1 MFNALWLLLIAAGIT
16 VAALGGNTEV
26 IGAAA
31 FTACG
36 DCVSLCLSLA
46 GLMAMFMGIM
56 QIAEEAGLVAA
67 LARLCTPLLARL
79 FPEIPKNHPAFSDI
93 VMNFA
98 ANLLGMGNAATP
110 FGLKAMEKLQELN
123 SKKGEAS
130 PSMIT
135 FLLLNTSCVTLIPSM
150 IIGLRAEAGSS
161 FPEEIIV
168 PTILAGTAALI
179 FALLLDRVC
188 RRLYFKR

>member
-1 MFNALWLLLIAAGIT
+1 MFNALWLLLIAAGI
-16 VAALGGNTEV
+16 AAAAISGNTEI

-31 FTACG
+31 FEACG

-56 QIAEEAGLVAA
+56 QIAEEAGFVAA
-67 LARLCTPLLARL
+67 LARLCTPFLAKL
-79 FPEIPKNHPAFSDI
+79 FPEIPRDHPAFSDI
-93 VMNFA
+93 VMNFS

-110 FGLKAMEKLQELN
+110 FGLKAMEHLNELN
-123 SKKGEAS
+123 NKKGEAS

-150 IIGLRAEAGSS
+150 LIGLRAEAGSA

-168 PTILAGTAALI
+168 PTILAGTAALT

>member
-1 MFNALWLLLIAAGIT
+1 MFNALWLLLIAAGI
-16 VAALGGNTEV
+16 AAAAISGNTAV
-26 IGAAA
+26 IGTAA
-31 FTACG
+31 FAACG

-56 QIAEEAGLVAA
+56 QIAEEAGFVAA
-67 LARLCTPLLARL
+67 LARFCTPLLVKL
-79 FPEIPKNHPAFSDI
+79 FPDIPRDHPAFSEI

-110 FGLKAMEKLQELN
+110 FGLKAMEHLQELN
-123 SKKGEAS
+123 NKKAEAS

-150 IIGLRAEAGSS
+150 LIGLRAEAGST

-168 PTILAGTAALI
+168 PTILAGTAALT